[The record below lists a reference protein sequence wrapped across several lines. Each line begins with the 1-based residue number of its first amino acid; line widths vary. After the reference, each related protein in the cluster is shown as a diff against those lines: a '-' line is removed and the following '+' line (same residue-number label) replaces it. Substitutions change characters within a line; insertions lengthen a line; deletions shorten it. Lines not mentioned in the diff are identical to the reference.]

1 MVNKN
6 LKHNIDWK
14 KTWNRMRAERMRPLK
29 IEDAP
34 LFKEKLF
41 EDYLKNAKSNNYEY
55 GRNIVNSLN
64 NVLSENFKVLE
75 IGPGPGT
82 LTIPLAR
89 KVKKMLAIESSKRAA
104 SYLIKDIE
112 EKQIKNVEVI
122 NKDWEKVDDKNIKD
136 SFDLVI
142 CSQFLWQIKDIEKH
156 LERMENASNKYC
168 AVIQPAGRDN
178 LVKEIWIKVTGKD
191 YTGQFEPDADYFAY
205 LILRSCERLINVRI
219 IRYSIERDLEQMTGY
234 VASFIGKFIEVDS
247 NIKKIIERC
256 IANRLKD
263 GMYKE
268 SSSAVVMWWKCLK
281 SLENS

>member
-1 MVNKN
+1 MVNKY
-6 LKHNIDWK
+6 LKHNINWK
-14 KTWNRMRAERMRPLK
+14 EAWDEMRAERMRPLK

-64 NVLSENFKVLE
+64 DVLSENFKVLE

-89 KVKKMLAIESSKRAA
+89 KVKKILTIESSKRAA
-104 SYLIKDIE
+104 SYLAKNIE

-136 SFDLVI
+136 SFSLVV
-142 CSQFLWQIKDIEKH
+142 CSHFLWQMKDIEKH
-156 LERMENASNKYC
+156 LKRMENASNKYC
-168 AVIQPAGRDN
+168 AVIQPAGRDS
-178 LVKEIWIKVTGKD
+178 LIKEIWIKVTGKD

-205 LILRSCERLINVRI
+205 LILRSWERLINVRI
-219 IRYSIERDLEQMTGY
+219 IRYSIERDLEQMIRY
-234 VASFIGKFIEVDS
+234 AASFIGKFIEVDN

-256 IANRLKD
+256 IVGRLKD

-268 SSSAVVMWWKCLK
+268 SSSAVVMWWELNK
-281 SLENS
+281 